1 MEFAA
6 ALRQLRQ
13 DAGNPSYEA
22 MAKRVRYGRA
32 TLNAAARGHNLPS
45 RDVTLAF
52 VEACRGNERVM
63 REWARRWEATKAQ
76 LEQDLEDED
85 AQEAAQSEAEERPA
99 AGRRTSAGERADVGR
114 EGTRQET
121 LPPLGPNDPR
131 QAGGFRL
138 LSFLGAGAMGRV
150 YLGESM
156 GGRQVAIKVIDG
168 ARAGNAEFRARFRQ
182 EIAAARRVH
191 GMFTAAVV
199 AADPDAEDPWLATE
213 YVPGPSLQEV
223 VSERGPMQADT
234 VTRLAAGIAE
244 ALAAIHGA
252 DVVHRDLKP
261 GNVLLAT
268 DGPKVIDFGIA
279 RTRDAT
285 TLTRTQM
292 LVGTP
297 GYVAPERLTK
307 GKAGPAC
314 DVFSLGALLAFASTG
329 RLPFGN
335 EPAEISFRI
344 VHGEPDLEAVPEE
357 LRELVAWCLAK
368 DPDERP
374 TPRQVIDWCCE
385 RAGQPGPGWLP
396 APLTD
401 MIRRRA
407 REAAEIRVPDRETEA
422 DRSRPRRRIAPV
434 ALATAAVTAVI
445 VLAGALLNL
454 KPGEQNAIPS
464 ITSSPTGGSTAATAG
479 PTGGSTPGPTGGIT
493 GEPGNSASRGTT
505 QGPASGVT
513 SGNTGA
519 PTGGTSSGPTQGA
532 TSGATTG
539 KTAGATQ
546 GPGDVRQPPPS
557 ASEGSSKGPTAGV
570 STGTGEDKSR
580 QEPILMGRSVYV
592 QPRSDTTDCTKP
604 ITFTFSASA
613 RRAGTINY
621 TWYPDQFLTDR
632 GFRPRTGSMTFTAP
646 NTQYETFE
654 VQLQGTKSGDVVQ
667 GHMSLEI
674 TSPQAD
680 SGINGDQFH
689 LTCS

>member
-22 MAKRVRYGRA
+22 MSKRVGYGRA
-32 TLNAAARGHNLPS
+32 TLNAAALGRNLPS
-45 RDVTLAF
+45 KDVTLAF
-52 VEACRGNERVM
+52 VEACRVNQQAM

-76 LEQDLEDED
+76 LEQDLEK
-85 AQEAAQSEAEERPA
+85 EAARSGAEERPA
-99 AGRRTSAGERADVGR
+99 AGRRARAGERTDAGR
-114 EGTRQET
+114 EGTRHET
-121 LPPLGPNDPR
+121 LPPLGANDPR

-168 ARAGNAEFRARFRQ
+168 ARAGDPEFRARFRQ

-223 VSERGPMQADT
+223 VSEQGPMQADT
-234 VTRLAAGIAE
+234 VIRLAAGIAE

-368 DPDERP
+368 NPDKRP
-374 TPRQVIDWCCE
+374 SPRQVIDWCCE

-407 REAAEIRVPDRETEA
+407 REAAEIRVPDRET
-422 DRSRPRRRIAPV
+422 DRDPSRPRRRIAPV
-434 ALATAAVTAVI
+434 VLATAAVTAV
-445 VLAGALLNL
+445 VLLAGALVNLNPG
-454 KPGEQNAIPS
+454 KPNATPS
-464 ITSSPTGGSTAATAG
+464 ITSSPTGGSTADQTAG
-479 PTGGSTPGPTGGIT
+479 PPGGSTPGPTGRVTSG
-493 GEPGNSASRGTT
+493 PGNSAPGGTT
-505 QGPASGVT
+505 QG
-513 SGNTGA
+513 
-519 PTGGTSSGPTQGA
+519 PTGGTSSVPTQGA
-532 TSGATTG
+532 TSGATPG

-546 GPGDVRQPPPS
+546 GPGDDGLPS
-557 ASEGSSKGPTAGV
+557 PSTSEGSSRGPTAGV
-570 STGTGEDKSR
+570 STGTGEDNTR

-592 QPRSDTTDCTKP
+592 QPRSDTADCTRP

-613 RRAGTINY
+613 RRTGTINY
-621 TWYPDQFLTDR
+621 TWYPDEFLTDR
-632 GFRPRTGSMTFTAP
+632 GVRPRTGSMTFTTP

-674 TSPQAD
+674 TSPQPD
-680 SGINGDQFH
+680 RGSNGDQFH